1 MKSFAA
7 GFSARSAFMD
17 CVILTLPLGGK
28 MRIFFK
34 TLGLGTLFL
43 LLELVAYVVITSI
56 FGRIRV
62 EHDHATGV
70 SALIVGLIEAT
81 IYNVWFWLLCA
92 VAYGAAFW
100 LTKRYAR

>member
-43 LLELVAYVVITSI
+43 LIELVAYVVIAASS
-56 FGRIRV
+56 GRIQV
-62 EHDHATGV
+62 ERNHATGV
-70 SALIVGLIEAT
+70 SALIGGLMEAT
-81 IYNVWFWLLCA
+81 IFNVWFWLLVL

-100 LTKRYAR
+100 VAKR